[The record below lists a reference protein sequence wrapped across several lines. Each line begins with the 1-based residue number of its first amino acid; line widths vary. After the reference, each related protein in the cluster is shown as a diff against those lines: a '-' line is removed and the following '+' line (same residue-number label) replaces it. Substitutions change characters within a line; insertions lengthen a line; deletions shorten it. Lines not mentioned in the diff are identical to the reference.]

1 MTPIFLEFCLE
12 SFIKDLDLFS
22 LKESEFYV
30 ILEEMQYL
38 KLTLLQEGFLE
49 RYNKIQQLVDWS
61 WRSL

>member
-1 MTPIFLEFCLE
+1 MTPIFLKFCLAP
-12 SFIKDLDLFS
+12 FIKDLDLFS

-49 RYNKIQQLVDWS
+49 RYNEIQQLVN
-61 WRSL
+61 

>member
-49 RYNKIQQLVDWS
+49 RYNKIQQLVD
-61 WRSL
+61 